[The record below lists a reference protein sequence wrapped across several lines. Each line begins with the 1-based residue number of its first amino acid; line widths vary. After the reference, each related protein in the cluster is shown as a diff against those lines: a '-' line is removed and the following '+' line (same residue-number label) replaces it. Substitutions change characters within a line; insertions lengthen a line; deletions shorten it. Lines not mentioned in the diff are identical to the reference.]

1 MVFLV
6 SLSRPKHIFGFAALF
21 PGLDL
26 KLFCQEP
33 KAKSKAK
40 AKARRIFGSS
50 WEWFKA
56 APRRHVPTCPDS
68 GPDGEVKAKSKG
80 NGTKKAEKKE
90 DHVFAVWWFITF

>member
-6 SLSRPKHIFGFAALF
+6 SLSRPKHILGFAALF

-40 AKARRIFGSS
+40 AKARRMRQFLGVVQSL
-50 WEWFKA
+50 A
-56 APRRHVPTCPDS
+56 TCLALTC
-68 GPDGEVKAKSKG
+68 PDGEVKAKSKG

-90 DHVFAVWWFITF
+90 DNVFAVWWFITF